1 MEENEQTSPKKPE
14 IREEDEDLRE
24 LLQPQMGRVMTI
36 TKDDIKQRERLIK
49 VKLSEEINQDEG

>member
-1 MEENEQTSPKKPE
+1 MEENEQTSPKKTE

>member
-1 MEENEQTSPKKPE
+1 MEENEQTSPKKTE

-24 LLQPQMGRVMTI
+24 LLQPQMVRLMTI